1 MRLPAYLLSSLAL
14 AALGGCA
21 RSAQSAGP
29 ATAAPAPGGAV
40 AARTATAAAGGIR
53 WTGSLTPTQQ
63 RSGGMGPRSQSRAFG
78 NVTITALAGQSRSRA
93 QVTVA
98 TSSQNVALP
107 WAVLPG
113 QCGTGSLPLMNVNSF
128 PVIEVGSNGRGDLS
142 TEIPLAM
149 PEEGS
154 FHVNV
159 YWPGGQQLD
168 EVMTCANLKRAE

>member
-1 MRLPAYLLSSLAL
+1 MRLPTFLLSALAL
-14 AALGGCA
+14 TALGGCA

-29 ATAAPAPGGAV
+29 ASPAGPVTAV
-40 AARTATAAAGGIR
+40 AAPDNAVR

-78 NVTITALAGQSRSRA
+78 NVSIVALPGQERSRA
-93 QVTVA
+93 QITVA
-98 TSSQNVALP
+98 SSSQNVALP

-128 PVIEVGSNGRGDLS
+128 PVIEVGSNGRGEIS
-142 TEIPLAM
+142 VEIPLSM
-149 PEEGS
+149 PAEGS

-168 EVMTCANLKRAE
+168 EVMTCANLKRA

>member
-1 MRLPAYLLSSLAL
+1 MRLHAYLISGLAL
-14 AALGGCA
+14 ASLSGCA

-29 ATAAPAPGGAV
+29 AAGPTAAVSAPPAPAGAV
-40 AARTATAAAGGIR
+40 R

-78 NVTITALAGQSRSRA
+78 SVTLESIPGQSRSTAR
-93 QVTVA
+93 VTVSG
-98 TSSQNVALP
+98 SSQNVALP

-128 PVIEVGSNGRGDLS
+128 PVIEVGTNGRGEL
-142 TEIPLAM
+142 TAELPLVL
-149 PEEGS
+149 PSEGN

-168 EVMTCANLKRAE
+168 EVMTCGNLKRS